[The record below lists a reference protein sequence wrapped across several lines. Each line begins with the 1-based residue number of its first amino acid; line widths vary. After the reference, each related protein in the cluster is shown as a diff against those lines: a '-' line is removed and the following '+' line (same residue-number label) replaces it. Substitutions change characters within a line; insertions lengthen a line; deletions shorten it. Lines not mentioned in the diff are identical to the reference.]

1 MCAALA
7 ALWPLAAVAAGAAPP
22 STDAA
27 FDTLAHDIFK
37 QLIEIDTSDSTGNVT
52 TAAEALAQRFRDA
65 GFPAA
70 DLALLG
76 PKDRKKN
83 LVVRLHGSGAH
94 KPVLLIGHLDVVE
107 AKRADWTYD
116 PYKLV
121 EKDGFYYGRGAL
133 DMKDGDA
140 VMAAALIRM
149 RQQGV
154 RPGREIIAAFTADE
168 EGGCCNGVSW
178 LLKNHRELIDAEFV
192 LNQDDWSVMAAHG
205 VPRVA
210 RLVTA
215 EKLYSDYQLSVTNRG
230 GHSSVPRP
238 DNAIY
243 ELARGLT
250 RLAGFQFPFE
260 LNSVN
265 RGYFEQMAREVA
277 KGQEAD
283 DMRAILKRPP
293 DAQALARL
301 SRDPDNLSMT
311 RTTCVATRLDGRS
324 RQQRPAAAGRGGG
337 ELPDLPR
344 AYQGGDPP
352 EAHRGA
358 ERPADHRALHR
369 GRRLD
374 LRARNRRARRRAG
387 AAASRRDALTHD
399 PVALGV
405 AAGEGDPDSRPRS
418 IGCQVHARRRAPD
431 LHLRWCGGGPRRR
444 ARPWTRRAGRG
455 RGVLQVEPVLLSL
468 RRGAHR
474 RVTAAAADSPPQDMR
489 RETAMTPIS
498 TMTRLRIHHAI
509 CLWISALTAFP
520 EGVGGGAVPPPGSRP
535 SSTSRSPS

>member
-1 MCAALA
+1 MSRSRYRAPPVCAALA
-7 ALWPLAAVAAGAAPP
+7 ALWPLAAPAAAAAPP
-22 STDAA
+22 SADAA

-52 TAAEALAQRFRDA
+52 TAAQALAQRFRDA

-76 PKDRKKN
+76 PSDRKQN

-107 AKRADWTYD
+107 AKREDWTYD
-116 PYKLV
+116 PYKLI
-121 EKDGFYYGRGAL
+121 EKDGFYYGRGTI

-149 RQQGV
+149 K
-154 RPGREIIAAFTADE
+154 REGFHPSRDIIAAFTADE

-210 RLVTA
+210 RLIAA
-215 EKLYSDYQLSVTNRG
+215 EKLYSDYQLSVTNKG

-238 DNAIY
+238 DNAVY
-243 ELARGLT
+243 QLARGLT
-250 RLAGFQFPFE
+250 RLARFQFPFE

-283 DMRAILKRPP
+283 DMRAILKDPP
-293 DAQALARL
+293 EALAIARL

-311 RTTCVATRLDGRS
+311 RTTCVATRLAGGHANNALPQRAEAVVNCRIFPGHSKEEIRQTLIGALNDPQITVRYIADDGSIFDRATDE
-324 RQQRPAAAGRGGG
+324 RAVTPAALRPDVMRSLTALSRSAWPQARVIPILDPGASDAKYTLHAG
-337 ELPDLPR
+337 LPT
-344 AYQGGDPP
+344 YTFG
-352 EAHRGA
+352 
-358 ERPADHRALHR
+358 
-369 GRRLD
+369 
-374 LRARNRRARRRAG
+374 
-387 AAASRRDALTHD
+387 
-399 PVALGV
+399 GV
-405 AAGEGDPDSRPRS
+405 AVDRDE
-418 IGCQVHARRRAPD
+418 VRA
-431 LHLRWCGGGPRRR
+431 H
-444 ARPWTRRAGRG
+444 GRD
-455 RGVLQVEPVLLSL
+455 E
-468 RRGAHR
+468 
-474 RVTAAAADSPPQDMR
+474 RVAVAEFYKWNRFFYRYVA
-489 RETAMTPIS
+489 E
-498 TMTRLRIHHAI
+498 
-509 CLWISALTAFP
+509 LT
-520 EGVGGGAVPPPGSRP
+520 GH
-535 SSTSRSPS
+535 